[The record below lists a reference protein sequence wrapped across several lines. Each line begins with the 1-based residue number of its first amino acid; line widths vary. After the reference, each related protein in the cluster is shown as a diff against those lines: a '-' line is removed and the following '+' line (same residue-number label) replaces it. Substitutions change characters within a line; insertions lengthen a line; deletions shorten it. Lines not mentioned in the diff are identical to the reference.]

1 MFILCFY
8 GKSSINQRFSPRSSW
23 DFYGAQSWHKGDVAK
38 AEPLISWANRT
49 GVTTMTLGPG
59 KPWGSLG
66 DVLGICHDIWDHKG
80 CKWGYVMGMFHGDIL
95 NLRWEKLGDV
105 R

>member
-1 MFILCFY
+1 
-8 GKSSINQRFSPRSSW
+8 
-23 DFYGAQSWHKGDVAK
+23 
-38 AEPLISWANRT
+38 
-49 GVTTMTLGPG
+49 MTLGPG